1 MSRNAKR
8 LGELVKNQN
17 EQVRG
22 MRRIVVSEFVSLDGV
37 IQAPGGPEEDT
48 SGSFKH
54 GGWSFKFRDDQVPK
68 YKLDELEASDALLL
82 GRKTYEIFAAYW
94 PKAKDV
100 PGFANK
106 MNSMAKHVVSTTL
119 KKVDWNNSKL
129 IKTNVAEEVRKLKQQ
144 PGMDI
149 LVYGSAKLVNTLLQH
164 DLVDELRLMVHPVVL
179 GSGRRLFD
187 DHAETLKLLNL
198 AESKTFPS
206 GIVLLSYHPAK

>member
-1 MSRNAKR
+1 
-8 LGELVKNQN
+8 
-17 EQVRG
+17 

-37 IQAPGGPEEDT
+37 MQAPGGPEEDT
-48 SGSFKH
+48 SSGFKH

-68 YKLDELEASDALLL
+68 YKLDELSASDALLL
-82 GRKTYEIFAAYW
+82 GRKTYDIFAAYW

-100 PGFANK
+100 VGFADK
-106 MNSMAKHVVSTTL
+106 MNNLSKYVVSTTL

-129 IKTNVAEEVRKLKQQ
+129 IKTDVPEEVRKLKQQ
-144 PGMDI
+144 PGKDI

-179 GSGRRLFD
+179 GSGKRLFD
-187 DHAETLKLLNL
+187 DPAEPMKVLKLT
-198 AESKTFPS
+198 ESRTFPS